1 MKFSTSSYLVG
12 AVAAASFSTCS
23 QGAAEAFA
31 PSSHDLSSLHSTR
44 NSHRS
49 TRSVS
54 ARKLAENNFISG
66 RQNENPLSS
75 SATMPTIFEP
85 HIVILGG
92 GFGGINTALSLPSLP
107 WANNDDCIIRP
118 KITLIDKSER
128 FVFLPLL
135 YELCVED
142 ASLEEVAP
150 TFASLLEGSGTSRD
164 GGNNERG
171 GLSLLPRGLPVLTDL
186 MRSFQTLSSRNDE
199 ELGKDKEKQV
209 EIEEVT
215 FVRGQVEG
223 IDVNN
228 QQVVVS
234 TLGERKEGEINTI
247 DYDALVI
254 STGGEISLDAI
265 PGASKYAL
273 PFYTVD
279 QCFELKRRLSLF
291 DNYLD
296 EKMKKAT
303 DASKESVV
311 VVGGGYSGVELALNL
326 VDRLNASSQSK
337 DVEVTLVHR
346 GKQVLQY
353 ATEHNRKSGLDRLK
367 GAGVN
372 VMTSTSVEEV
382 LPWEGEDR
390 ISGSLTSNALNKKK
404 CIVKLSSSTETETN
418 EKGETF
424 SIPATLLLWTAG
436 ATPTSEKNT
445 GIRNSILPRDVMGR
459 ILTSPT
465 LNVKEHPNIFAIGD
479 CSRPKK
485 VPYAATAQVAMQQ
498 ATVASWNVYATLTN
512 KYIPT
517 SSNHPNPV
525 ELLPFNFINL
535 GEMMTLGSNDATI
548 SSLNGLVEIGGPA
561 ASWLRRWIYAVR
573 MPTARQGLTAAL
585 DGTGRKMARSLVDR
599 GLNRK
604 YDSSTVGETK
614 RRGKP
619 VDWK

>member
-1 MKFSTSSYLVG
+1 MT
-12 AVAAASFSTCS
+12 SFSTY
-23 QGAAEAFA
+23 QRRAAEAFA
-31 PSSHDLSSLHSTR
+31 PPSHNLAAQNSITNSNRPTHSAVTR
-44 NSHRS
+44 NQ
-49 TRSVS
+49 
-54 ARKLAENNFISG
+54 AEKISNNEG
-66 RQNENPLSS
+66 ENENPISP
-75 SATMPTIFEP
+75 ADPTIYEP

-92 GFGGINTALSLPSLP
+92 GFGGINTALTLPSLP
-107 WANNDDCIIRP
+107 WANDNNCRIRP
-118 KITLIDKSER
+118 KITLVDKSER

-135 YELCVED
+135 YELCVGD

-150 TFASLLEGSGTSRD
+150 TFASLLEGSGT
-164 GGNNERG
+164 GKNEGRSESG
-171 GLSLLPRGLPVLTDL
+171 GLSLLPRGLPDLTNL
-186 MRSFQTLSSRNDE
+186 MGSFQILSSQADNDFNE
-199 ELGKDKEKQV
+199 KDGDKDKKV
-209 EIEEVT
+209 EIDDVT

-223 IDVNN
+223 IDVKN
-228 QQVVVS
+228 QQVVMS
-234 TLGERKEGEINTI
+234 TLGKKNGGEINAI

-254 STGGEISLDAI
+254 ATGGEISLDAI

-279 QCFELKRRLSLF
+279 QCFELKRRLSLV
-291 DNYLD
+291 DNYLG
-296 EKMKKAT
+296 EKRKRQN
-303 DASKESVV
+303 DGGKESVV

-326 VDRLNASSQSK
+326 VDRLNASSGRK

-353 ATEHNRKSGLDRLK
+353 ATEHNRNSGLERLK
-367 GAGVN
+367 AAGVN
-372 VMTSTSVEEV
+372 IMTSTSVEEI
-382 LPWEGEDR
+382 LPWEGEATT
-390 ISGSLTSNALNKKK
+390 SGSLTLDALNKQK
-404 CIVKLSSSTETETN
+404 CIVKLSSSTDKDTN
-418 EKGETF
+418 EGDSTF

-436 ATPTSEKNT
+436 ATPTSDRNT

-465 LNVKEHPNIFAIGD
+465 LNVKEHPNVYAIGD

-512 KYIPT
+512 KYIPKRNGNDRDT
-517 SSNHPNPV
+517 V

-573 MPTARQGLTAAL
+573 MPTAKQGIKAAV
-585 DGTGRKMARSLVDR
+585 DGTGRKLARSFVDG

-604 YDSSTVGETK
+604 QAESAAGERK
-614 RRGKP
+614 RTGKP